1 MQDYSEYYYNLLIWQ
16 YRDKPKISN
25 LIKEFVKNTQLF
37 DNLEDLNNAFNLKTA
52 LRAQLNKIADFIGLP
67 LTNAIISLNDTQFRD
82 LLYLQ
87 TIINNSNASIGSIA
101 MGLFDVFKFD
111 LLIKSDENMSMFYF
125 ANLANNLLDIA
136 IDNNLLPKPA
146 GVQIN
151 IVDTNNNYYQL
162 INNNDVNDTAGI
174 DSVDGDGLS
183 YLFDGSSIINF

>member
-1 MQDYSEYYYNLLIWQ
+1 MQDYGEYYYNLLIWQ

-67 LTNAIISLNDTQFRD
+67 LTNAIISLNDKQFRD

-101 MGLFDVFKFD
+101 TGLFDVFKFD

-162 INNNDVNDTAGI
+162 INNNDVNDGAGI

>member
-67 LTNAIISLNDTQFRD
+67 LTNAIISLNDKQFRD

-101 MGLFDVFKFD
+101 TGLFDVFKFD

-151 IVDTNNNYYQL
+151 IIDTNNNYYQL